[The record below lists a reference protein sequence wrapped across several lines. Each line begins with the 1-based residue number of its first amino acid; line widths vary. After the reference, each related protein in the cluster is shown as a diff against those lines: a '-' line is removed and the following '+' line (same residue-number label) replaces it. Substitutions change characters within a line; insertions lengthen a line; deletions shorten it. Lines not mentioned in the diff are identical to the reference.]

1 MGRLTHDVDLRQ
13 TPQGVSVARFS
24 IAVNRRFKDQNGN
37 YPADFINC
45 VAWRQ
50 TGEFISRYFHKGS
63 MIAVVGSIQTRT
75 WEGQDGKKNY
85 ATDVVVDE
93 AFFTGSR
100 TESGSMQGNGAYNQD
115 YASAQGGNFGT
126 SAQNAPSQSADFS
139 DGFDEM
145 DFAAIDGSEDD
156 LPF

>member
-1 MGRLTHDVDLRQ
+1 MNKVMLMGRLTHDVDLRQ
-13 TPQGVSVARFS
+13 TPQGVNVARFS

-37 YPADFINC
+37 YQADFINC

-63 MIAVVGSIQTRT
+63 MIAVVGSIQTRN
-75 WEGQDGKKNY
+75 WEGQDGKRNY
-85 ATDVVVDE
+85 ATEVVVDE
-93 AFFTGSR
+93 AYFTGSR
-100 TESGSMQGNGAYNQD
+100 TESGAPQGNGGYNQD
-115 YASAQGGNFGT
+115 FT
-126 SAQNAPSQSADFS
+126 PAQNPSQAQSFA